1 VTSRALPRPFVKWAG
16 GKTQLLDDLLRH
28 IPAQFG
34 SYHEPFVG
42 GGALFFA
49 LRRDGR
55 IGQASISD
63 LGAELIDA
71 YLAVRDRVEEL
82 IATLSTYPYH
92 KGFYYQL
99 RAQDPWAM
107 SLPQRAARM
116 IYLNKTGYNGLYR
129 VNRKGQFN
137 VPFGRYK
144 RPKVCDAANLRAGSE
159 ALMGVEMSCA
169 SFERVLDRAQPGDLV
184 YFDPPYVPLS
194 RTASFTSY
202 QAACFGEAEQE
213 RLRDVCVALTDRGVR
228 VMLSNSAT
236 EAVRR
241 LYHQPAFSIREVQA
255 KRSINSNA
263 ARRGKL
269 AEWVITNYDEDGD
282 ACGSTG

>member
-1 VTSRALPRPFVKWAG
+1 MTSRALPRPFVKWVG

-28 IPAQFG
+28 IPSQFG
-34 SYHEPFVG
+34 CYHEPFLG

-49 LRRDGR
+49 LHREGR
-55 IGQASISD
+55 IRRAAISD
-63 LGAELIDA
+63 LGPELIDA
-71 YLAVRDRVEEL
+71 YLAVRDRVEEV
-82 IATLSTYPYH
+82 IAALSTYPYR

-107 SLPQRAARM
+107 SLPKRAARM

-159 ALMGVEMSCA
+159 ALNGVEVSCA
-169 SFERVLDRAQPGDLV
+169 SFERVLDRAKAGDLV
-184 YFDPPYVPLS
+184 YLDPPYVPLS

-202 QAACFGEAEQE
+202 QADRFGQEEQV
-213 RLRDVCVALTDRGVR
+213 RLRDVCLMLTDRGIK

-236 EAVRR
+236 DLVRE
-241 LYHQPAFSIREVQA
+241 LYDRPAFAFCEVWA

-269 AEWVITNYDEDGD
+269 AELIITNYDGDGQMR
-282 ACGSTG
+282 GRVE